1 MKSSQVNTLL
11 EAFKRG
17 EHLSAAEAA
26 FKYQIMT
33 FSQRIS
39 DIEKR
44 GYFVSR
50 YWQETPK
57 GKKYMVYFM
66 TQEQFRKAA

>member
-1 MKSSQVNTLL
+1 MKHTQVGILL

-17 EHLSAAEAA
+17 EHLSAAESA
-26 FKYQIMT
+26 FKYQIMP

-39 DIEKR
+39 DIERR

-50 YWQETPK
+50 YWKETAN

-66 TQEQFRKAA
+66 TQEQFKKVA